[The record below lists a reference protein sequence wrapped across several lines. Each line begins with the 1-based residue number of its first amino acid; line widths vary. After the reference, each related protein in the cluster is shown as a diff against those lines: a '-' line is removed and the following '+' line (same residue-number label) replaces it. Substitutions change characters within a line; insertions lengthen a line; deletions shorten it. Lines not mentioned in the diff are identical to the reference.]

1 MGECGFAERGKK
13 MNDYTYSTMV
23 IITCFIMLV
32 LITMVKTN
40 CNLEEKRQNYLITA
54 FAFIIIGTAS
64 EWFVIMLREGYLQKF
79 SGQKIFEIVKAILRL
94 LKFVLLPTAPV
105 IISKALFEDIEIAE
119 KENSKS
125 KIKQKVD
132 SKENK
137 KSLINKLVEF
147 ILKVYFAIGGSLIV
161 VGFIIFNKN
170 QPTAFFETMM
180 NDIYITSFIIS
191 TIYLFINA
199 FIFEK
204 KFQDRHQIILVE
216 ILILVV
222 IGVTI
227 QLTNLETKTSWL
239 TISIALVLLY
249 LYYNLLILSYDKPT
263 QLLNKASFNN
273 YISNHNNE
281 NKACIVI
288 IMDVNYFKNI
298 NDILG
303 HDVGDE
309 ILAIISSLIKKN
321 YQKYG
326 KCYRIGGDEFAV
338 ILKENLDESSEIKK
352 EFIKSLEKEREK
364 DDRIP
369 WISYGAS
376 RYTPNKKQE
385 KSLEDTRIEA
395 DKRMY
400 IEKETYKIDNP
411 NPIIKEKC
419 EQQKAQE

>member
-1 MGECGFAERGKK
+1 
-13 MNDYTYSTMV
+13 MNDYTYSTVV

-54 FAFIIIGTAS
+54 FAFIIIGTVS

-79 SGQKIFEIVKAILRL
+79 SCQKIFEIVKAILRL

-170 QPTAFFETMM
+170 QPTDFFETMM

-199 FIFEK
+199 FTFEK

-338 ILKENLDESSEIKK
+338 ILKENLDESGEIKK

-369 WISYGAS
+369 WISY
-376 RYTPNKKQE
+376 
-385 KSLEDTRIEA
+385 
-395 DKRMY
+395 
-400 IEKETYKIDNP
+400 
-411 NPIIKEKC
+411 
-419 EQQKAQE
+419 

>member
-1 MGECGFAERGKK
+1 
-13 MNDYTYSTMV
+13 
-23 IITCFIMLV
+23 MLV

-321 YQKYG
+321 Y
-326 KCYRIGGDEFAV
+326 
-338 ILKENLDESSEIKK
+338 
-352 EFIKSLEKEREK
+352 
-364 DDRIP
+364 
-369 WISYGAS
+369 
-376 RYTPNKKQE
+376 
-385 KSLEDTRIEA
+385 
-395 DKRMY
+395 
-400 IEKETYKIDNP
+400 
-411 NPIIKEKC
+411 
-419 EQQKAQE
+419 